1 MEMHQTVSKKLNLTF
16 VFFKNSG
23 VSGKLSRLVLSSLTI
38 ADEGEYKCRVDYS
51 QAPTS
56 SHSVRLSILV
66 PPSPP
71 VIYDEHNIPLSHV
84 VGPFHLG
91 SNLTLKCITRGGRS
105 GWA

>member
-1 MEMHQTVSKKLNLTF
+1 M
-16 VFFKNSG
+16 
-23 VSGKLSRLVLSSLTI
+23 LSRLQVSGLTI
-38 ADEGEYKCRVDYS
+38 SDEGVYRCRVDYS

-105 GWA
+105 GWSSGKTKFPPSFGINC